1 MTVETKI
8 CGLST
13 SEGIEAAVAG
23 GASYI
28 GFVFFPRSP
37 RSVTPEQAAD
47 LRALVPRGVAVVAL
61 MVNPDDALVKSVL
74 EHVAP
79 DMIQLHGAETPERV
93 AEIKALTALPVMKAV
108 AIAGQDDVERA
119 LGYAGTADRLLLD
132 AKPPKDRQN
141 ALPGGNGVTFDWRLI
156 EGREWPLPW
165 MLSGGLT
172 AENVAEAVRLTGAAA
187 VDVSSGVEKAP
198 GIKDAALIGAF
209 LESVRD
215 L

>member
-37 RSVTPEQAAD
+37 RSVTPEQAAG
-47 LRALVPRGVAVVAL
+47 LRALVPRGVSVVAL
-61 MVNPDDALVKSVL
+61 MVDPDDELVRSVL

-93 AEIKALTALPVMKAV
+93 AEIKAMTALPVMKAV
-108 AIAGQDDVERA
+108 AMAGQDDVEKA

-132 AKPPKDRQN
+132 AKPPRDRQN

-209 LESVRD
+209 LESVRN

>member
-37 RSVTPEQAAD
+37 RSVTPEQAAG

-61 MVNPDDALVKSVL
+61 MVNPDDALVTSVL

-93 AEIKALTALPVMKAV
+93 AEIKALTSLPVMKAV

-132 AKPPKDRQN
+132 AKPPKDREN